1 MKNLAIIPAR
11 AGSKG
16 VPNKNIRPLAGKPL
30 MAWTIEAAIKSGVI
44 EKVVVSTDS
53 EEYANIARE
62 WGADVP
68 FLRSEATSNDSAT
81 CWDVCREVLDN
92 LSALGEEY
100 DTFTLL
106 QPTSP
111 LRTAED
117 IVAAH
122 ELFLERDAKAVVSV
136 SESPRPP
143 FALNTLPE
151 SLSMD
156 NFYRRETNR
165 PRQAFDKYYY
175 VNGAIC
181 MVRVATFPED
191 NYIYRDNL
199 YAYVMEDYTGHDIDT
214 ELDFILGEAIVK
226 NFGAYNG

>member
-1 MKNLAIIPAR
+1 MKNVAIIPAR
-11 AGSKG
+11 SGSKG
-16 VPNKNIRPLAGKPL
+16 VPNKNILPLAGKPL
-30 MAWTIEAAIKSGVI
+30 MAWTIEAAVKSGVFDKI
-44 EKVVVSTDS
+44 IVSTDS
-53 EEYANIARE
+53 EEYAEIARI
-62 WGADVP
+62 WGAEVP
-68 FLRSEATSNDSAT
+68 FMRSEKTSNDTAT
-81 CWDVCREVLDN
+81 CWDVCREVLDC
-92 LSALGEEY
+92 LSAIGDEF

-117 IVAAH
+117 IIRAN
-122 ELFLERDAKAVVSV
+122 ELYIERGAKAVVSV

-143 FALNTLPE
+143 FALNTLPS

-191 NYIYRDNL
+191 NYIYNDNL
-199 YAYVMEDYTGHDIDT
+199 YAYVMKDYSGHDIDT
-214 ELDFILGEAIVK
+214 ALDFAIAETIIEK
-226 NFGAYNG
+226 FM

>member
-1 MKNLAIIPAR
+1 MKNVAIIPAR
-11 AGSKG
+11 SGSKG
-16 VPNKNIRPLAGKPL
+16 IPNKNILPLAGKPL
-30 MAWTIEAAIKSGVI
+30 MAWTIEAAVKSGI
-44 EKVVVSTDS
+44 FDKVVVSTDS
-53 EEYANIARE
+53 EEYAAIARE

-68 FLRSEATSNDSAT
+68 FLRSEKTANDTAT
-81 CWDVCREVLDN
+81 CWDVCREVLDS
-92 LSALGEEY
+92 LSAIDEEFE
-100 DTFTLL
+100 TFTLL

-117 IVAAH
+117 IIEAH
-122 ELFLERDAKAVVSV
+122 KLYVEKDAKAVVSV
-136 SESPRPP
+136 SVSPRPP

-199 YAYVMEDYTGHDIDT
+199 YAYVMKEHNGHDIDT
-214 ELDFILGEAIVK
+214 ELDFAIAETIIEK
-226 NFGAYNG
+226 FM